1 MHNEFHFKLI
11 HPQLPSFYR
20 QSRAMHFM
28 ACILL
33 LMYARPYLFHF
44 PDEWMLT
51 LGIVLPSIS
60 ILFVALLKK
69 TMLQEPNTNRIF
81 RILEIG
87 FLCMGSMHYLQEK
100 SYLPCILFA
109 FVAMLLGFLLWMET
123 RMLNDLFIVFTPQH
137 IEIEKLLQTK
147 IIAWQAL
154 RTIQYQSNYLTLE
167 FKDDTFEQLA
177 IKPFDSPEHKEVF
190 IAFCA
195 RYLTSKNEIENT
207 I

>member
-11 HPQLPSFYR
+11 HPQLSSIYR

-33 LMYARPYLFHF
+33 LMYARPYLFHL
-44 PDEWMLT
+44 PNEWMLT
-51 LGIVLPSIS
+51 LGILLPSIS
-60 ILFVALLKK
+60 ILCVALFKK
-69 TMLQEPNTNRIF
+69 TMLQEPNINRIF

-109 FVAMLLGFLLWMET
+109 FVAILLGVLLWMET
-123 RMLNDLFIVFTPQH
+123 RVLNDLFIVFTPQH
-137 IEIEKLLQTK
+137 IEIERLLKTK

-154 RTIQYQSNYLTLE
+154 RSIQYQSN
-167 FKDDTFEQLA
+167 
-177 IKPFDSPEHKEVF
+177 
-190 IAFCA
+190 
-195 RYLTSKNEIENT
+195 
-207 I
+207 